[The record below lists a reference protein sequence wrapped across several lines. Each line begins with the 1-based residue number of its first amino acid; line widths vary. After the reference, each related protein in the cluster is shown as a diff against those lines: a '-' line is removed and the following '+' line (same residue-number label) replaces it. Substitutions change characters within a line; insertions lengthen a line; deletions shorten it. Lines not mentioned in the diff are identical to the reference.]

1 MIYKKLAIK
10 TFGLGSRIG
19 YVFSEIAAAS
29 KRYATFA
36 ISAMRGQ
43 QFRKDL
49 PCPDPELAK

>member
-1 MIYKKLAIK
+1 MIYKKLEI
-10 TFGLGSRIG
+10 GLGSRIG
-19 YVFSEIAAAS
+19 FVFSEIQAS

-43 QFRKDL
+43 QFRRDL

>member
-1 MIYKKLAIK
+1 MIYKKLEIV
-10 TFGLGSRIG
+10 LGSRIG
-19 YVFSEIAAAS
+19 FVFSEIVVAS

-43 QFRKDL
+43 QFRRDL